1 MTSITLEDG
10 HDQLI
15 GRRPL
20 NAPSALIMHREAV
33 CICTVA
39 IFERSQAPQLYD
51 GKPQAISKDL
61 VDVPASSS
69 IRQTDRTALCLIR
82 HYLSKCGNKG
92 ERGARSRRP
101 ELPLAL
107 RSLGLWDDLS
117 A

>member
-39 IFERSQAPQLYD
+39 IFERAQAPQLYD
-51 GKPQAISKDL
+51 GKPQVISKDL

-69 IRQTDRTALCLIR
+69 SNKQTDRVALCLIR

-92 ERGARSRRP
+92 ERGARSRRS

-107 RSLGLWDDLS
+107 RSLGL
-117 A
+117 